1 MTALTELFPTA
12 TVEQTD
18 LDQLNSLEFGT
29 DEYGATKFRIILN
42 FMMHSMQHYMAV
54 QAQEV
59 IEEDA
64 ATRDWN
70 DMLVEPGQLYIAASM
85 DLYKLDQDAA
95 KGIVEGIDQILPMIT
110 NQLKSNPFTSTSQDG
125 TLIAININ
133 NVLDTLEAA

>member
-1 MTALTELFPTA
+1 MTALTELFPAA
-12 TVEQTD
+12 TVEQADYD
-18 LDQLNSLEFGT
+18 LLNSLEIGT
-29 DEYGATKFRIILN
+29 DEYGKAKFRVILN
-42 FMMHSMQHYMAV
+42 FMMHAMQHHMAV

-70 DMLVEPGQLYIAASM
+70 DMLVEPSQLYIAAAM
-85 DLYKLDQDAA
+85 DLHKLEADAS
-95 KGIVEGIDQILPMIT
+95 KMVLENLSEIFPMIT
-110 NQLKSNPFTSTSQDG
+110 GKLKSNPFTSTSQDG